1 MLYGVVRHFTDE
13 ELRDIV
19 SVLIRC
25 YKGYEVIDI
34 RTVLPEPN
42 GSMRLKVGNM
52 IKIAGF
58 KYGDYLKAEI
68 KGDTIIFT
76 KVKDESEKWGAYKVG
91 KSGKFYLLKPTRLL
105 KALGIKPYDKVIIM
119 VKQGEIAVKPLKNEL
134 AKNKLMLEKVVKIL
148 KKKAVSYYVVSD
160 EKKDVHVF
168 KMDNGK
174 EIKLEVPKK
183 DEVVIDARDVDKV
196 FDYIRQDIE
205 DI

>member
-183 DEVVIDARDVDKV
+183 DEVVIDVRDVDKV

>member
-34 RTVLPEPN
+34 RTVLPEPA
-42 GSMRLKVGNM
+42 GSMRIKVANM

-58 KYGDYLKAEI
+58 KHGDYLKAEI

-76 KVKDESEKWGAYKVG
+76 KVKDESERWGAYKVAR
-91 KSGKFYLLKPTRLL
+91 SGNQYVIKPTRLL
-105 KALGIKPYDKVIIM
+105 KALGVKPYDKVIIM

-134 AKNKLMLEKVVKIL
+134 AKNKLMLEKAVKIL
-148 KKKAVSYYVVSD
+148 KKKAVSYHVVSD

-183 DEVVIDARDVDKV
+183 DEVVIDVRDVDKV

>member
-13 ELRDIV
+13 ELREIV
-19 SVLIRC
+19 SVLVRC

-58 KYGDYLKAEI
+58 KHRDYLKAEI
-68 KGDTIIFT
+68 KGDTIVFT
-76 KVKDESEKWGAYKVG
+76 KATNEYEKWGAYKVG

-105 KALGIKPYDKVIIM
+105 KAMGVKPYDKVIIM
-119 VKQGEIAVKPLKNEL
+119 AKEGEIAVKPLETEL
-134 AKNKLMLEKVVKIL
+134 TKNKLTLQKAVEIL
-148 KKKAVSYYVVSD
+148 KRKSTSYYVVSN
-160 EKKDVHVF
+160 EKEDVHVF
-168 KMDNGK
+168 KMEDGK
-174 EIKLEVPKK
+174 EIKLKVPKK
-183 DEVVIDARDVDKV
+183 DEVVIDVRNFNKV
-196 FDYIRQDIE
+196 FDYIGKDIE